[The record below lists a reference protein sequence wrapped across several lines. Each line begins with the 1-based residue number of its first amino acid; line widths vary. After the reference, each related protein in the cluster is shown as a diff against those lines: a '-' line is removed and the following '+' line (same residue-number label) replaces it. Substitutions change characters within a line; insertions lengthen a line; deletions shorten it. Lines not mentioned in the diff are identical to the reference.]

1 MDPFDVLGVDHDA
14 DESAVARAYR
24 DRVKETHPDQ
34 GGSREAFMRLQRAYT
49 AIRNGEASIQE
60 ENPDDASMAGSGAS
74 DTTATPSEPQGPPP
88 GTSRMEYLD
97 FEVLA
102 DHDWEIDDENLFEA
116 AADADLGPESYGR
129 LLVDREETL
138 LEAAERAGFL
148 WPFAC
153 RGGACANCAVLLREG
168 EVEMA
173 QSHVLPEGMIDE
185 GIRLS
190 CLCRPRSDTLQVVY
204 NVKHLP
210 GLDEL
215 RLPSQ
220 QF

>member
-1 MDPFDVLGVDHDA
+1 MLGVDPDA
-14 DESAVARAYR
+14 DDAEISRAYR
-24 DRVKETHPDQ
+24 RRVKETHPDQ
-34 GGSREAFMRLQRAYT
+34 GGSREAFMRLQQAYAAVRDGT
-49 AIRNGEASIQE
+49 VEVNEDGSITE
-60 ENPDDASMAGSGAS
+60 TTDGDDSA
-74 DTTATPSEPQGPPP
+74 ATSEPQGPPP

-97 FEVLA
+97 YEVLA
-102 DHDWEIDDENLFEA
+102 DHGWEIDDDDLFEVA
-116 AADADLGPESYGR
+116 SNADLGPGEYGR
-129 LLVDREETL
+129 LLVDHEETL
-138 LEAAERAGFL
+138 LEAAERCGFA
-148 WPFAC
+148 WPYAC

-168 EVEMA
+168 DVEMA
-173 QSHVLPEGMIDE
+173 QSHVLPEGMVDE

-190 CLCRPRSDTLQVVY
+190 CLCRPRSDELQVVY

>member
-1 MDPFDVLGVDHDA
+1 MDPFDVLGVDADA
-14 DESAVARAYR
+14 DETEISRAYR
-24 DRVKETHPDQ
+24 RRVKETHPDQ
-34 GGSREAFMRLQRAYT
+34 GGSREEFVRLQEAYA
-49 AIRNGEASIQE
+49 AIRNGEVEAF
-60 ENPDDASMAGSGAS
+60 DD
-74 DTTATPSEPQGPPP
+74 DTPTATDSATDAASTREPQGPPP

-102 DHDWEIDDENLFEA
+102 DYGWEVDDDDLFEA
-116 AADADLGPESYGR
+116 AADADLNPGEYGR
-129 LLVDREETL
+129 VLVNQGETL
-138 LEAAERAGFL
+138 LEAAERCGFA
-148 WPFAC
+148 WPYAC

-173 QSHVLPEGMIDE
+173 QSHVLPEGMVEE

-190 CLCRPRSDTLQVVY
+190 CLCRPRSDELQVVY

>member
-1 MDPFDVLGVDHDA
+1 MDPFDVLGVETDA
-14 DESAVARAYR
+14 DDAEISRAYR
-24 DRVKETHPDQ
+24 QRVKETHPDQ
-34 GGSREAFMRLQRAYT
+34 GGSRDEFMRVQQAY
-49 AIRNGEASIQE
+49 AALRDGNVEVAEDGSVDV
-60 ENPDDASMAGSGAS
+60 DDAAEAAQPR
-74 DTTATPSEPQGPPP
+74 DQGPPP
-88 GTSRMEYLD
+88 GTARMEYLD
-97 FEVLA
+97 FEVLG
-102 DHDWEIDDENLFEA
+102 DYGWEIDDDDLFEVA
-116 AADADLGPESYGR
+116 AEADLAPGEYGR
-129 LLVDREETL
+129 LLVDRDETL
-138 LEAAERAGFL
+138 LEAAERCGFA
-148 WPFAC
+148 WPYAC

-173 QSHVLPEGMIDE
+173 DSHVLPEGMVEE

-190 CLCRPRSDTLQVVY
+190 CLCRPRSDELQVVY

>member
-1 MDPFDVLGVDHDA
+1 VDPFQVLGVDEDA
-14 DESAVARAYR
+14 DEAELSRAYR
-24 DRVKETHPDQ
+24 QRVKEVHPDQ
-34 GGSREAFMRLQRAYT
+34 GGSREEFVRLQRAYT
-49 AIRNGEASIQE
+49 AIQNGDMVVE
-60 ENPDDASMAGSGAS
+60 ENGAPSPGAS
-74 DTTATPSEPQGPPP
+74 AADEPESARQAQGPPP
-88 GTSRMEYLD
+88 GTARMEYLNY
-97 FEVLA
+97 EALV
-102 DHDWEIDDENLFEA
+102 DHGWDIDDDDLFEA
-116 AADADLGPESYGR
+116 AADADLGPGEYGR
-129 LLVDREETL
+129 VLVRDDETL
-138 LEAAERAGFL
+138 LEAAERCGFA
-148 WPFAC
+148 WPYAC

-173 QSHVLPEGMIDE
+173 QNHVLPEGMVEE

-190 CLCRPRSDTLQVVY
+190 CLCRPQSEELQVVY

>member
-1 MDPFDVLGVDHDA
+1 MDPFEVLGVDIDA
-14 DESAVARAYR
+14 DDAAISRAYR
-24 DRVKETHPDQ
+24 DRVKEAHPDQ
-34 GGSREAFMRLQRAYT
+34 GGSREEFMRVQQAYA
-49 AIRNGEASIQE
+49 AIRDGNVEVAE
-60 ENPDDASMAGSGAS
+60 DGSVAE
-74 DTTATPSEPQGPPP
+74 TTASAEPAADRQPEGPPP

-97 FEVLA
+97 FEVLT
-102 DHDWEIDDENLFEA
+102 DYGWEIDDEDLFEA
-116 AADADLGPESYGR
+116 ASEADLGPGEYGR
-129 LLVDREETL
+129 LLVDHEETL
-138 LEAAERAGFL
+138 LEAAERCGFA
-148 WPFAC
+148 WPYAC

-173 QSHVLPEGMIDE
+173 DSHVLPEGMVEE

-190 CLCRPRSDTLQVVY
+190 CLCRPRSDELQVVY

>member
-1 MDPFDVLGVDHDA
+1 MDPFDVLGVDPDA
-14 DESAVARAYR
+14 DDAEISRAYR
-24 DRVKETHPDQ
+24 QRVKETHPDQ
-34 GGSREAFMRLQRAYT
+34 GGSREAFMQLQQAY
-49 AIRNGEASIQE
+49 AAVREGEVELNEDGSIADSTE
-60 ENPDDASMAGSGAS
+60 EADAAAR
-74 DTTATPSEPQGPPP
+74 SEPQGPPP

-97 FEVLA
+97 YDVLA
-102 DHDWEIDDENLFEA
+102 DYGWEIDDDDLFEVA
-116 AADADLGPESYGR
+116 SNADLGPGEYGR
-129 LLVDREETL
+129 LLVDHDETL
-138 LEAAERAGFL
+138 LEAAERCGFA
-148 WPFAC
+148 WPYAC

-173 QSHVLPEGMIDE
+173 NSHVLPEGMVEE

-190 CLCRPRSDTLQVVY
+190 CLCRPRSDELQVVY

>member
-1 MDPFDVLGVDHDA
+1 MDPFDVLGVDPDA
-14 DESAVARAYR
+14 DESAVAQAYR

-49 AIRNGEASIQE
+49 AIRNGEVEIEEEPPEEGSPSAS
-60 ENPDDASMAGSGAS
+60 PSASA
-74 DTTATPSEPQGPPP
+74 ATPSEPPGPPP

-102 DHDWEIDDENLFEA
+102 DHGWEVDDEDLFEA
-116 AADADLGPESYGR
+116 AAEADLGPESYGR

-138 LEAAERAGFL
+138 LEAAERAGFT

-153 RGGACANCAVLLREG
+153 RGGACANCAVLVREG

-173 QSHVLPEGMIDE
+173 RSHVLPEGMVEE

-220 QF
+220 RF

>member
-1 MDPFDVLGVDHDA
+1 MDPFDVLGVDPDA
-14 DESAVARAYR
+14 DDAEISRAYR
-24 DRVKETHPDQ
+24 QRVKETHPDQ
-34 GGSREAFMRLQRAYT
+34 GGSREAFMQLQQAYAAVREGKVELNEDGSIADST
-49 AIRNGEASIQE
+49 DEA
-60 ENPDDASMAGSGAS
+60 DAAAR
-74 DTTATPSEPQGPPP
+74 SEPQGPPP

-97 FEVLA
+97 YDVLA
-102 DHDWEIDDENLFEA
+102 DYGWEIDDDDLFEA
-116 AADADLGPESYGR
+116 ASNADLGPGEYGR
-129 LLVDREETL
+129 LLVDHDETL
-138 LEAAERAGFL
+138 LEAAERCGFA
-148 WPFAC
+148 WPYAC

-173 QSHVLPEGMIDE
+173 NSHVLPEGMVEE

-190 CLCRPRSDTLQVVY
+190 CLCRPRSDELQVVY

>member
-1 MDPFDVLGVDHDA
+1 MDPFDVLGVDADA
-14 DESAVARAYR
+14 DETEISRAYR
-24 DRVKETHPDQ
+24 RRVKETHPDQ
-34 GGSREAFMRLQRAYT
+34 GGSREEFVRLQEAYA
-49 AIRNGEASIQE
+49 AIRSGEVE
-60 ENPDDASMAGSGAS
+60 TGEDGTPTTTGSSS
-74 DTTATPSEPQGPPP
+74 DSATTREPQGPPP

-97 FEVLA
+97 YEVLA
-102 DHDWEIDDENLFEA
+102 DHGWEVDDDDLFEV
-116 AADADLGPESYGR
+116 AADADLTPGEYGR
-129 LLVDREETL
+129 VLVNREETL
-138 LEAAERAGFL
+138 LEAAERCGFE
-148 WPFAC
+148 WPYAC

-173 QSHVLPEGMIDE
+173 QSHVLPEGMVDE

-190 CLCRPRSDTLQVVY
+190 CLCRPRSDELQVIY

>member
-1 MDPFDVLGVDHDA
+1 VDPFDVLGVETDA
-14 DESAVARAYR
+14 DESDVSRAYR
-24 DRVKETHPDQ
+24 ERVKEAHPDQ
-34 GGSREAFMRLQRAYT
+34 GGSREEFMRVQQAY
-49 AIRNGEASIQE
+49 ASIRNGTVEVA
-60 ENPDDASMAGSGAS
+60 DDGSAES
-74 DTTATPSEPQGPPP
+74 TAATEPTAAEDQGPPP
-88 GTSRMEYLD
+88 GTARMEYLD

-102 DHDWEIDDENLFEA
+102 DHGWEIDDDDLFEMA
-116 AADADLGPESYGR
+116 SNADLEPGEYGR

-138 LEAAERAGFL
+138 LEAAERCGFA
-148 WPFAC
+148 WPYAC
-153 RGGACANCAVLLREG
+153 RGGACANCAVLVREG

-173 QSHVLPEGMIDE
+173 DSHVLPDGMVDE

-190 CLCRPRSDTLQVVY
+190 CLCRPRSDELQVVY

-220 QF
+220 RF

>member
-1 MDPFDVLGVDHDA
+1 MDPFDVLGVETDA
-14 DESAVARAYR
+14 DESDVSRAYR
-24 DRVKETHPDQ
+24 ERVKETHPDQ
-34 GGSREAFMRLQRAYT
+34 GGSREEFMRVQQAY
-49 AIRNGEASIQE
+49 AAVRNGNVEVAE
-60 ENPDDASMAGSGAS
+60 DGSVESTAA
-74 DTTATPSEPQGPPP
+74 TEPTATHDQGPPP
-88 GTSRMEYLD
+88 GTARMEYLD

-102 DHDWEIDDENLFEA
+102 DHGWEIDDDDLFENA
-116 AADADLGPESYGR
+116 SNADLEPGEYGR

-138 LEAAERAGFL
+138 LEAAERCGFA
-148 WPFAC
+148 WPYAC

-173 QSHVLPEGMIDE
+173 DSHVLPEGMVEE

-190 CLCRPRSDTLQVVY
+190 CLCRPRSDELQVVY

-220 QF
+220 RF

>member
-1 MDPFDVLGVDHDA
+1 MDPFDVLGVDPDA
-14 DESAVARAYR
+14 DDAEISRAYR
-24 DRVKETHPDQ
+24 RRVKETHPDQ
-34 GGSREAFMRLQRAYT
+34 GGSREAFMQLQQAY
-49 AIRNGEASIQE
+49 AAVREGDVELRDDGSIAE
-60 ENPDDASMAGSGAS
+60 SATDG
-74 DTTATPSEPQGPPP
+74 ATPTSEPQGPPP

-97 FEVLA
+97 YDVLA
-102 DHDWEIDDENLFEA
+102 DYGWEIDDDDLFEVA
-116 AADADLGPESYGR
+116 SNADLGPGEYGR
-129 LLVDREETL
+129 LLVDHDETL
-138 LEAAERAGFL
+138 LEAAERCGFA
-148 WPFAC
+148 WPYAC

-173 QSHVLPEGMIDE
+173 QSHVLPAGMVDE

-190 CLCRPRSDTLQVVY
+190 CLCRPRSDELQVVY